1 MTRIL
6 RWRGPRWRAAQC
18 DRPDSL
24 ALVSSIRFGISRLP
38 PEDVPDE
45 QFLDDLV
52 AKGHRALELP
62 FVDGFPWKEKRC
74 QAFGELAAD
83 RDIRLSVHAPYFAG
97 LTLPD
102 EDRGRQSLAAL
113 EHTMKLGKALTAPVI
128 VAHFGSNYSEEPDVL
143 MDRIRSRLDS
153 VVTKV
158 ESLGVG
164 MGLET
169 AGNNRSFGSL
179 GDIAMLASEYSFVR
193 PVVDWAHVHA
203 MTGGGLTSKDA
214 FVSVFSFIQSQFP
227 GWMIAPLQTQF
238 SDNEFGAGGEIRH
251 IAYGEGTLRVGPL
264 VEAAQEA
271 GIGMVLISEARD
283 LASHDRIWE
292 EARVQMEAEP
302 STASGRPVFSVDASF
317 PAPINAIK
325 EGDGFKPV
333 GLDRPLRLTNLD
345 KVYFPDEGY
354 TKGDLIQYYASV
366 APVLLPHLA
375 GRPISMSRYP
385 EGIKGPSF
393 YEKRAPGHQPEWMRT
408 TPVVSDSQGGVIDF
422 LVADSVE
429 ALMWFA
435 NMGCIETHPFHSRE
449 GQLEHPDY
457 AIFDFDPAEGST
469 WDQVVEGGQLLQV
482 ALTQLGLAGYPKLS
496 GARGLH
502 VYVPLE
508 PVHEFS
514 RVRRFVG
521 EVGNY
526 LAAAKPDALTMEWD
540 KPKRKGKVFVDHN
553 RNASGQTVA
562 SVYSVRPH
570 PGAPVSAPLTWE
582 ELGEIANGDITIINL
597 WDRLQRYGDLF
608 APVVAG
614 GQTLDVAEEALGIAS
629 GSK

>member
-1 MTRIL
+1 VLPTP
-6 RWRGPRWRAAQC
+6 GS
-18 DRPDSL
+18 DTVDD
-24 ALVSSIRFGISRLP
+24 VSSIRFGISRLP
-38 PEDVPDE
+38 PDGVADE
-45 QFLDDLV
+45 EFLDGLV

-62 FVDGFPWKEKRC
+62 FVEGFPWKEKRC
-74 QAFGELAAD
+74 EAFGRLAAE
-83 RDIRLSVHAPYFAG
+83 RDVRLSVHAPYFAG
-97 LTLPD
+97 LTLPE

-113 EHTMKLGKALTAPVI
+113 EHTMKLGHALGAPVI
-128 VAHFGSNYSEEPDVL
+128 VAHFGSNYSEEPEVL
-143 MDRIRSRLDS
+143 MDRIRSRLDA
-153 VVTKV
+153 VTSKV

-179 GDIAMLASEYSFVR
+179 GDIAQLASEYSFVR

-203 MTGGGLTSKDA
+203 MTGGGLTTKEA
-214 FVSVFSFIQSQFP
+214 FASVFSFIEGQFP

-238 SDNEFGAGGEIRH
+238 SDNEFGTGGEIRH

-264 VEAAQEA
+264 IEAAGAA
-271 GIGMVLISEARD
+271 GVSMILISEARD
-283 LASHDRIWE
+283 LESHDRIWE
-292 EARVQMEAEP
+292 EARAHIEAE
-302 STASGRPVFSVDASF
+302 SGDDAAGRPIASVDAPF
-317 PAPINAIK
+317 PTPLTAVK
-325 EGDGFKPV
+325 EGDGFRPV

-345 KVYFPDEGY
+345 KVYFPGEGL
-354 TKGDLIQYYASV
+354 TKGDVIQYYASV
-366 APVLLPHLA
+366 APVLLPHLQ

-385 EGIKGPSF
+385 EGIDGPSF

-408 TPVVSDSQGGVIDF
+408 TPVVSDSQGGIIDF
-422 LVADSVE
+422 LVADSIE

-449 GQLEHPDY
+449 GRLEYPDY

-469 WDQVVEGGQLLQV
+469 WDQVVAGAHLLEV
-482 ALTQLGLAGYPKLS
+482 ALRQLGLSGYPKLS
-496 GARGLH
+496 GSRGLH
-502 VYVPLE
+502 VYVPLD
-508 PVHEFS
+508 PVHDYA

-526 LAAAKPDALTMEWD
+526 LAAANPADLTMEWD
-540 KPKRKGKVFVDHN
+540 KPKRNGKVFVDHN

-562 SVYSVRPH
+562 SAYSVRPR
-570 PGAPVSAPLTWE
+570 PGAPVSAPLTWSE
-582 ELGEIANGDITIINL
+582 VGEVANGDVTIVDL

-614 GQTLDVAEEALGIAS
+614 GQTLDGAEEALGIS
-629 GSK
+629 GE

>member
-1 MTRIL
+1 M
-6 RWRGPRWRAAQC
+6 
-18 DRPDSL
+18 
-24 ALVSSIRFGISRLP
+24 P

-74 QAFGELAAD
+74 HAFGELAAE
-83 RDIRLSVHAPYFAG
+83 RDLKLSVHAPYFAG

-113 EHTMKLGKALTAPVI
+113 EHTMKLGKALAAPVI

-153 VVTKV
+153 VVSKV

-203 MTGGGLTSKDA
+203 MTGGGLTSKEA

-271 GIGMVLISEARD
+271 GVGMVLISEARD

-292 EARVQMEAEP
+292 EARAQMEAEP
-302 STASGRPVFSVDASF
+302 STASGRPVFTVDAPF
-317 PAPINAIK
+317 PAPISAIK

-393 YEKRAPGHQPEWMRT
+393 YEKRAPGHQPDWMRT

-449 GQLEHPDY
+449 GRLEHPDY
-457 AIFDFDPAEGST
+457 AIFDFDPAEGSN
-469 WDQVVEGGQLLQV
+469 WDQVVEGGRLLEV
-482 ALTQLGLAGYPKLS
+482 ALTQLGLTGYPKLS

-526 LAAAKPDALTMEWD
+526 LAAARPDALTMEWD

-562 SVYSVRPH
+562 SVYSVRPR

-582 ELGEIANGDITIINL
+582 ELGEVANGDITIINL

-608 APVVAG
+608 ALVVAG
-614 GQTLDVAEEALGIAS
+614 GQTLDSAEEALGIRS
-629 GSK
+629 T